1 MTMTNAPSGT
11 IRSALRYPSF
21 RYLLSALAVSQV
33 GDWLYNLALVVLVY
47 DRTHSAAWAGV
58 TTAARVLPIVVLG
71 PVGGVLA
78 DRFDRRRIMI
88 ICDLARVALMLLLAA
103 VAAAGL
109 PIVLAPVIAAAA
121 TAAAAPYL
129 PCVAAVTPR
138 VVDDADLP
146 GANAARSAVSGAS
159 IILGPALGG
168 VLLFLGSPAAA
179 FALNALTFGLS
190 ALAVLAIRDRGVF
203 ATRRSAQ
210 SQAAERPVSLFGGML
225 SELAEG
231 AAALRQHPAALRLIG
246 ADIMCSTVYG
256 TQTVLLLL
264 VAGQV
269 GLGMQGYGYL
279 FAAIGAGGLAGT
291 VLAGR
296 ASRSSRPQQAQ
307 LAALAAV
314 GLPMLLLAVV
324 RWPIAAVVLTGLTG
338 LGAMLVEILT
348 DTTLQRTL
356 DEDVFGRAYG
366 LALPASIAGIVVGS
380 AAAPLLASLLGP
392 SGALVATGS
401 VVLAYGLLV
410 LRGGYRHVEQHVPAA
425 ADAMAAVAAPAAAV
439 VPPRPSDETVVLP
452 RPWWEAAVA
461 PRRSSDE
468 TVMLPIPWDPYIRMA
483 RPRDFTAV
491 MPRPAV
497 TDAPPAR

>member
-1 MTMTNAPSGT
+1 M
-11 IRSALRYPSF
+11 F
-21 RYLLSALAVSQV
+21 
-33 GDWLYNLALVVLVY
+33 
-47 DRTHSAAWAGV
+47 
-58 TTAARVLPIVVLG
+58 
-71 PVGGVLA
+71 
-78 DRFDRRRIMI
+78 
-88 ICDLARVALMLLLAA
+88 
-103 VAAAGL
+103 
-109 PIVLAPVIAAAA
+109 
-121 TAAAAPYL
+121 
-129 PCVAAVTPR
+129 
-138 VVDDADLP
+138 
-146 GANAARSAVSGAS
+146 
-159 IILGPALGG
+159 
-168 VLLFLGSPAAA
+168 
-179 FALNALTFGLS
+179 
-190 ALAVLAIRDRGVF
+190 
-203 ATRRSAQ
+203 
-210 SQAAERPVSLFGGML
+210 

-256 TQTVLLLL
+256 TQTVLMLL

-296 ASRSSRPQQAQ
+296 ASRSSRPQQVQ

-366 LALPASIAGIVVGS
+366 LALPASIGGIVVGS
-380 AAAPLLASLLGP
+380 AAAPLLASLLGT

-401 VVLAYGLLV
+401 AVLAYGLLV
-410 LRGGYRHVEQHVPAA
+410 LRGGYCRPEQRVPAA
-425 ADAMAAVAAPAAAV
+425 ADAMAAVAAPATPAAV
-439 VPPRPSDETVVLP
+439 VPSRP
-452 RPWWEAAVA
+452 
-461 PRRSSDE
+461 SDE
-468 TVMLPIPWDPYIRMA
+468 TVMLPIPWDPYVRMA
-483 RPRDFTAV
+483 RPRDFTAM